1 MYNHT
6 TILNCL
12 SGLIGFESS
21 YNADHPE
28 VDQDLL
34 NSDSGIYINSS
45 LHPLLTYDNILSISE
60 LFSRVNVRVYSAAVT
75 YKVNDIVKQGADV
88 YQSLQSGNSGHS
100 PTASPT
106 WWRKTNLLSAYLRRV
121 YGGSVI
127 KLFSQ
132 LFTEKKLNQAAKTL
146 LSNVSLFEG
155 VGRITDRITKTGRL
169 VGYKITVMNP
179 DTVATLSHIGL
190 QLDQAQNPVTVYLYH
205 SSSNVPVQTF
215 TLNHT
220 KSIQFQWH
228 QITSEILSF
237 MSDTVN
243 AGGSYSLVY
252 YEDELTGSA
261 IKKDVSF
268 SGKNTCGSCSEAVVN
283 SSLYNKWSKFIS
295 IQPFSVSASDLPR
308 DGSNNI
314 VHQMWDE
321 EREIYQDDVTWGLN
335 LQMTV
340 QCDVSSLIC
349 KSKNILTDVLAR
361 QITVD
366 LLQEMTY
373 SLRDNQ
379 QKQKVAQLAAVALDN
394 QENGQYGEAKKL
406 NKAVQAL
413 SFDLSQISDVC
424 LPCEDAGRRPQIRSI
439 WK

>member
-1 MYNHT
+1 VVAEDKSFKRLPAQGIWRQRDKTFFPTVHGKE
-6 TILNCL
+6 IEPG
-12 SGLIGFESS
+12 SE
-21 YNADHPE
+21 NAAFKCQP
-28 VDQDLL
+28 
-34 NSDSGIYINSS
+34 
-45 LHPLLTYDNILSISE
+45 
-60 LFSRVNVRVYSAAVT
+60 
-75 YKVNDIVKQGADV
+75 
-88 YQSLQSGNSGHS
+88 
-100 PTASPT
+100 
-106 WWRKTNLLSAYLRRV
+106 
-121 YGGSVI
+121 
-127 KLFSQ
+127 
-132 LFTEKKLNQAAKTL
+132 
-146 LSNVSLFEG
+146 FEG

-190 QLDQAQNPVTVYLYH
+190 QLDQAQNPVTIYLYH
-205 SSSNVPVQTF
+205 SSSNLPVQTF

-321 EREIYQDDVTWGLN
+321 EREIYQDDVTW
-335 LQMTV
+335 
-340 QCDVSSLIC
+340 
-349 KSKNILTDVLAR
+349 A
-361 QITVD
+361 
-366 LLQEMTY
+366 
-373 SLRDNQ
+373 
-379 QKQKVAQLAAVALDN
+379 
-394 QENGQYGEAKKL
+394 
-406 NKAVQAL
+406 
-413 SFDLSQISDVC
+413 
-424 LPCEDAGRRPQIRSI
+424 
-439 WK
+439 